1 MLSSGMKRRFK
12 RIYSAENPTVWVGKE
27 GSTAQILGEIS
38 RQLDQHEVVK
48 GRILQT
54 ALKDADAREL
64 AEKIAKETES
74 TLVEVRGHTFVLY
87 RKKRKQ
93 IQADKAAKPSRLER

>member
-1 MLSSGMKRRFK
+1 MKRRWK

-27 GSTAQILGEIS
+27 GSTPQILGEIS

-54 ALKDADAREL
+54 ALKDVDAREMVAKL
-64 AEKIAKETES
+64 AEETES
-74 TLVEVRGHTFVLY
+74 TLIEVRGHTFVLF

-93 IQADKAAKPSRLER
+93 DQAGKTVKPSRSKR